1 MLKTI
6 SSQYLDVCLGDMPS
20 GGAEAGSRGRASDT
34 ASWAWLKVIHCTV
47 MRCSPSSATLAARNK
62 EWLSLTGSNSNGRRQ
77 QRCTETPQ
85 RLACRGLEQWND
97 KYHLESRGQVQGLS
111 TDSGTT
117 ERESDGRGKGHPKE
131 EAIQDRRN
139 EILGGRRRIPISQ
152 LISPTGRRE
161 NAALVRLLW
170 LRSGGVCCGSLFL
183 TVQQLVSIPQIA
195 AEVRTEERIK
205 RNSLHQE
212 KDPDR
217 K

>member
-62 EWLSLTGSNSNGRRQ
+62 EWLSLTKSNSNGRRQ

-152 LISPTGRRE
+152 LISPTGPPFHSQRIWDRGFGANSPWSCGFE
-161 NAALVRLLW
+161 ANSHWRADLRQTCSWGGAWRIWHESAIFLVMILL
-170 LRSGGVCCGSLFL
+170 
-183 TVQQLVSIPQIA
+183 
-195 AEVRTEERIK
+195 
-205 RNSLHQE
+205 
-212 KDPDR
+212 
-217 K
+217 